1 MLQKKTATVLQPQW
15 LNKLS
20 NMDLKILL
28 PYKVFA
34 EIKNVE
40 RIIAETNEGSFGFLP
55 QRLDCV
61 AILVA
66 GIFTYKTD
74 KEYYLAVDQGILV
87 KAGSQVLVSVRNA
100 VGGEE
105 LGQLADKVKNEFKNT
120 DENEEKVR
128 HLASKLESGF
138 LSRLRKFEQT

>member
-1 MLQKKTATVLQPQW
+1 
-15 LNKLS
+15 
-20 NMDLKILL
+20 MDLKILL
-28 PYKVFA
+28 PYKIFA
-34 EIKNVE
+34 EIKDVKS
-40 RIIAETNEGSFGFLP
+40 IVAETSEGSFGFLP

-61 AILVA
+61 AILVP

-74 KEYYLAVDQGILV
+74 KLHYIAVDQGLLV
-87 KAGSQVLVSVRNA
+87 KTGTQVLVSVRNA
-100 VGGEE
+100 VGGDE